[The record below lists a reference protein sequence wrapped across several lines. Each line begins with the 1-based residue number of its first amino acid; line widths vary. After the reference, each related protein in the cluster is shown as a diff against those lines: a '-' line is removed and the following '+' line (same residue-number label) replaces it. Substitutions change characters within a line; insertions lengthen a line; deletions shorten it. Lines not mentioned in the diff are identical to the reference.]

1 MPVWRLRLLF
11 ILLLACSACSLPPV
25 GRPRETTAA
34 PIRDLGSVHHRLQAA
49 DSASVHQLLTEIG
62 RINVP
67 GFEAPIW
74 RVAYRTFQA
83 DLKQV
88 LILAGLHGDETAG
101 VDYVMM
107 LLQRLGSTPAAAVLC
122 DMDIFPLLN
131 PWGWVH
137 DTPFTPAGIDLAA
150 DFNGFK
156 STEAK
161 ALRRFLR
168 AKRYDLVVDLREDP
182 GAAGFY
188 LRQYGT
194 DQRRTATRILD
205 RIRAAG
211 HPIEDDRSGIWL
223 RPKDGIVAVPL
234 WGLTVLRLSRQLT
247 LGGFLRQN
255 VSSNVFS
262 LVTPAALP
270 SADRIA
276 MQQIAVETL
285 LSEYVEDRH

>member
-11 ILLLACSACSLPPV
+11 ILLLACSACSLPPI

-34 PIRDLGSVHHRLQAA
+34 PVRDLGAVHQMLQAA

-62 RINVP
+62 RISVP

-74 RVAYRTFQA
+74 RMAYRPFQT

-101 VDYVMM
+101 VDYVLT

-122 DMDIFPLLN
+122 DMDILPLVN

-137 DTPFTPAGIDLAA
+137 AMPFTQAGIDVAA

-161 ALRRFLR
+161 VVRRFLR
-168 AKRYDLVVDLREDP
+168 AKRYDLVLELREDS
-182 GAAGFY
+182 GTAGFY

-194 DQRRTATRILD
+194 DQRRNATRILNA
-205 RIRAAG
+205 IRAAG

-223 RPKDGIVAVPL
+223 RPRDGIVTLPS

-247 LGGFLRQN
+247 LGGYLRQN
-255 VSSNVFS
+255 VGSTIFS
-262 LVTPAALP
+262 LVTPAGLP
-270 SADRIA
+270 LADRMA

-285 LSEYVEDRH
+285 LSEYGEDRR